1 MRENFNDEY
10 IEAICRE
17 FGIEGEYRHF
27 ELIIHGHINT
37 TFKVFFFRGGE
48 IKDYILQR
56 VNAYVFKNPV
66 QVMDNISTVTEYIRA
81 KIKETGVSAKRY
93 VLHFQKTVSDGKYY
107 YVGPNDGF
115 WRCSRFIDDS
125 DTFGETDDLKVIEE
139 TGKAFGDF
147 QMRLADFPA
156 KSLYITIPHFH
167 NTVDRYRLFDEAV
180 KLDEAKRA
188 ESVADEIAEYKAFEE
203 VATKMYRMQRNKE
216 LPLKVTHNDTKCNNV
231 LFDKKT
237 KEYLCVIDLD
247 TVMPGL
253 VGFDFGDA
261 IRFIGNTCKEDE
273 KDLEKIKLDLGRF
286 EAFTK
291 GFTEKL
297 RDTMTPA
304 EKDTLALGAIT
315 MTLECGLRF
324 LTDYLNG
331 DKYFHIDYDDQN
343 LDRSRCQLTLAK
355 DMIRKYDDMV
365 GIVKKYCE

>member
-27 ELIIHGHINT
+27 ELITHGHINT

-107 YVGPNDGF
+107 YVGPNGGF

-147 QMRLADFPA
+147 QLRLADFPA
-156 KSLYITIPHFH
+156 KNLYITIPHFH

-180 KLDEAKRA
+180 KIDEAKRA

-203 VATKMYRMQRNKE
+203 VATKMYRMQRNNE

-237 KEYLCVIDLD
+237 KEYLCVIDRQVRGVHERVHGKTSRYYD
-247 TVMPGL
+247 ACGKRYARAR
-253 VGFDFGDA
+253 GDYY
-261 IRFIGNTCKEDE
+261 
-273 KDLEKIKLDLGRF
+273 DLGVRTQVF
-286 EAFTK
+286 DRLFKRRQVFPYRLRRPEFRQVSLSVGSCK
-291 GFTEKL
+291 GYDKKVRRYG
-297 RDTMTPA
+297 RD
-304 EKDTLALGAIT
+304 
-315 MTLECGLRF
+315 
-324 LTDYLNG
+324 
-331 DKYFHIDYDDQN
+331 
-343 LDRSRCQLTLAK
+343 S
-355 DMIRKYDDMV
+355 
-365 GIVKKYCE
+365 